1 MSHRDDRR
9 RRDRSR
15 EAESRPRIGV
25 DATAAETATGTV
37 ATVIESGIPDATRAH
52 LETPEGTEADHAARV
67 AEIIGTDVCLLML
80 LPVL

>member
-1 MSHRDDRR
+1 MIGGVETGAGRQNLVHG
-9 RRDRSR
+9 
-15 EAESRPRIGV
+15 IGV